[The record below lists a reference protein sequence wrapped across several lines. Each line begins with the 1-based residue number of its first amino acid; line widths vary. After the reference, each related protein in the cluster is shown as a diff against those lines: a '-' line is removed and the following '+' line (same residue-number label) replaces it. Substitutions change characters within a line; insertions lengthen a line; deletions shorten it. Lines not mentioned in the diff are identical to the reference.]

1 MTQWSA
7 PSGGSASSGNSCSS
21 CTAGAAGRGSR
32 QQAEGRV
39 WIEVLE
45 RLLRCVNLAAALSY
59 GSRSVKGV
67 LSLPTVQYR

>member
-45 RLLRCVNLAAALSY
+45 RLLGCVNLAAALSY
-59 GSRSVKGV
+59 GSRSVKGA
-67 LSLPTVQYR
+67 LSLPTVQYH